1 MINIIHSTR
10 YGIYIIQNTIYK
22 YPDKMPQCKWCT
34 KHAAKVLQGH
44 GKSVTGV

>member
-10 YGIYIIQNTIYK
+10 YGIYIIQNTIYR

-34 KHAAKVLQGH
+34 KDAAKVLQGRD
-44 GKSVTGV
+44 KSVTGV